1 MSDTGGMP
9 SSGSEIPDEAISK
22 MMSGGG
28 PSSSSAQP
36 NAAQMAQ
43 MMSQMGAGT
52 HNPFANEA
60 GKAQGA
66 GGHQPHQAQPVQPR
80 EVGSVIDEL
89 KLGASDIFSQL
100 KDFFSL
106 NSWLGVDPNNLNP
119 EQQAHAKQ
127 IHSRYQQLDQEQQ
140 AVARQMYQERMQRKR
155 LQQQEEE
162 RKRQIEAQQ
171 KAQSIEMPS
180 SPKKGAQQQ
189 GGSKKQR
196 TMQKLKTDRTTL
208 NNTQGE

>member
-9 SSGSEIPDEAISK
+9 SSGNEIPDEAISK

-28 PSSSSAQP
+28 GSSSAQP

-43 MMSQMGAGT
+43 MMTQMGGAA
-52 HNPFANEA
+52 HNPLANEA
-60 GKAQGA
+60 GKAHGA
-66 GGHQPHQAQPVQPR
+66 GGQQPHQAQPVQPR
-80 EVGSVIDEL
+80 EVGSVVDEL

-119 EQQAHAKQ
+119 EQKAHAQ
-127 IHSRYQQLDQEQQ
+127 QVHSRYQQLDQEQQ

-155 LQQQEEE
+155 QQQQEDEH
-162 RKRQIEAQQ
+162 KRQVEAQQ
-171 KAQSIEMPS
+171 KAQSVEMPS

-189 GGSKKQR
+189 GGNKKQR